1 MNKYLQNYV
10 LNIKT
15 TKKVNS
21 LYILQEF
28 FLRFNFSL
36 FISISELE
44 KMVAIIVVAFMI
56 LKILLS
62 LFADIIKYLKRA
74 QSNIN
79 FMLNGL
85 LEPGVFFLQIY
96 FSFFK
101 KKMLLVSLNCHF

>member
-1 MNKYLQNYV
+1 MIFTSFIYEQIPAKLCFKYQNHEKSKQFVYFARV
-10 LNIKT
+10 
-15 TKKVNS
+15 
-21 LYILQEF
+21 

-96 FSFFK
+96 FSFF
-101 KKMLLVSLNCHF
+101 

>member
-56 LKILLS
+56 LKMLLS

-96 FSFFK
+96 FSFLLK
-101 KKMLLVSLNCHF
+101 KCY